1 MKLRT
6 SSKTAAPTP
15 ATEHVDAARR
25 AQEAITKDPE
35 SPENYTALAAA
46 LRMLAYAIRE
56 RNAEAADDL
65 LRLACAA
72 AWEAKSKS
80 DPALI
85 SGRTKQEVK
94 VLIAWLR
101 TKNHLSPDAAEGV
114 MEQFRT
120 EFLDRALNSTDAG
133 YLLGFVRS

>member
-1 MKLRT
+1 MKLRA
-6 SSKTAAPTP
+6 SSKKAAPAP

-25 AQEAITKDPE
+25 AQEAIKKDPE
-35 SPENYTALAAA
+35 SPEHYTALAAA
-46 LRMLAYAIRE
+46 FRMLAYSIRE

-72 AWEAKSKS
+72 AWEARSKS
-80 DPALI
+80 DPSLI

-101 TKNHLSPDAAEGV
+101 TKNHLAPDAAEVV

-120 EFLDRALNSTDAG
+120 EFLERALNSSDAG

>member
-6 SSKTAAPTP
+6 SKKTAPAP

-25 AQEAITKDPE
+25 AQDAIKKDPE

-46 LRMLAYAIRE
+46 LRMLAYSVRE

-101 TKNHLSPDAAEGV
+101 TKNHLSPDAAEAV
-114 MEQFRT
+114 MEQFRS
-120 EFLDRALNSTDAG
+120 EFLERALNSSDAG

>member
-6 SSKTAAPTP
+6 SSKTAPAP

-25 AQEAITKDPE
+25 AQEAIKKDPE

-46 LRMLAYAIRE
+46 LRMLAYSVRE

-72 AWEAKSKS
+72 AWEAKSRS

-101 TKNHLSPDAAEGV
+101 TKNHLSPDAAEAV
-114 MEQFRT
+114 MEQFRS
-120 EFLDRALNSTDAG
+120 EFLERALNSSDAG